1 MKSLGTIASR
11 LLVALTVILAG
22 IGGGSLVSQ
31 ATADRVAVASSALS
45 LPAKPVTAADLAA
58 QQSVFGQIY
67 AKVNPSVVNIQVIE
81 QATATTSG
89 RRNPLGNAPQS
100 QAPASALGS
109 GFVWDKQGDIVTN
122 NHVVNGAS
130 RITVTFAD
138 GRTVDAKLVGVDPDS
153 DLAVIRVT
161 VPAES
166 LVPVEVADST
176 KVAVGDIVI
185 AIGNPFGL
193 AGTMT
198 QGIVS
203 GLERSLPAGSDAN
216 TSSTGATYSIP
227 DIIQTDASINP
238 GNSGGVLVDID
249 GKLVGVTAAIESSSN
264 SSAGV
269 GFVIPSAIVSK
280 VAPAL
285 ISSGKATHSWLG
297 LSGSTLMPDLA
308 TAMNL
313 KADQKGALVV
323 TVTPNSPAAK
333 AGLQA
338 SSQNAAVNG
347 QQVPVGGD
355 VITAINGRAVQHFD
369 DVISYLFSNTNP
381 GQTITLTILRGGQQQ
396 DVQLTLAERPAQ

>member
-1 MKSLGTIASR
+1 MKSLGTVASR
-11 LLVALTVILAG
+11 LVVALMFVLAG

-31 ATADRVAVASSALS
+31 VAVDRVAVASNVLAR
-45 LPAKPVTAADLAA
+45 PAQSVTAADLVT
-58 QQSVFGQIY
+58 QQTAFQQIY
-67 AKVNPSVVNIQVIE
+67 TKVNPSVVNIQVIE
-81 QATATTSG
+81 QATTAASG

-100 QAPASALGS
+100 QAPAMALGS
-109 GFVWDKQGDIVTN
+109 GFVWDKQGNIVTN

-138 GRTVDAKLVGVDPDS
+138 GTTVDAKLVGVDPDS
-153 DLAVIRVT
+153 DLAVINVS
-161 VPAES
+161 VPADK

-176 KVAVGDIVI
+176 KVSVGDIAI

-203 GLERSLPAGSDAN
+203 GLERTLPAGSDAN
-216 TSSTGATYSIP
+216 TSPTGAGYSIP

-249 GKLVGVTAAIESSSN
+249 GKLLGVTAAIESSSN

-269 GFVIPSAIVSK
+269 GFVIPSAIVNK

-285 ISSGKATHSWLG
+285 IKSGKATHSWLG
-297 LSGSTLMPDLA
+297 LSASTLTPDVA

-313 KADQKGALVV
+313 KADQKGALIV
-323 TVTPNSPAAK
+323 TVTPSSPTAK
-333 AGLQA
+333 AGLQG
-338 SSQNAAVNG
+338 SSQTATVNG
-347 QQVPVGGD
+347 EQLPVGGD
-355 VITAINGRAVQHFD
+355 VITAINGQAVQHFD

-396 DVQLTLAERPAQ
+396 DVQVTLAERPAQ

>member
-1 MKSLGTIASR
+1 MKSLGTVASR
-11 LLVALTVILAG
+11 LVVALMVVLAG

-31 ATADRVAVASSALS
+31 VALDRVAVASNVLAR
-45 LPAKPVTAADLAA
+45 PAQSVTAADLVT
-58 QQSVFGQIY
+58 QQTAFQQIY
-67 AKVNPSVVNIQVIE
+67 TKVNPSVVNIQVIE
-81 QATATTSG
+81 QAATTATG

-100 QAPASALGS
+100 QAPAMALGS
-109 GFVWDKQGDIVTN
+109 GFVWNKQGDIVTN

-138 GRTVDAKLVGVDPDS
+138 GTTVDAKLVGVDPDS
-153 DLAVIRVT
+153 DLAVINVS
-161 VPAES
+161 VPAEK

-176 KVAVGDIVI
+176 KVAVGDIAI

-203 GLERSLPAGSDAN
+203 GLERTLPAGSD
-216 TSSTGATYSIP
+216 TSASPTGAGYSIP

-249 GKLVGVTAAIESSSN
+249 GKLLGVTAAIESSSN

-297 LSGSTLMPDLA
+297 LSASTLTPDVA

-313 KADQKGALVV
+313 KANQKGALIV
-323 TVTPNSPAAK
+323 TVTPNSPTAK

-338 SSQNAAVNG
+338 SGQTATVNG
-347 QQVPVGGD
+347 QQLPVGGD
-355 VITAINGRAVQHFD
+355 VITAINGQAVQHFD

-381 GQTITLTILRGGQQQ
+381 GQTITLTILRAGQQQ
-396 DVQLTLAERPAQ
+396 DVQVTLAERPAQ

>member
-1 MKSLGTIASR
+1 MKSRRALASR
-11 LLVALTVILAG
+11 LVVALVVVLAG
-22 IGGGSLVSQ
+22 VGLGSLVSQ
-31 ATADRVAVASSALS
+31 FPVDRVAVASNVRA
-45 LPAKPVTAADLAA
+45 LPATTLTTADLVTSQTAF
-58 QQSVFGQIY
+58 QQVY
-67 AKVNPSVVNIQVIE
+67 TKVNPSVVNIQVIE
-81 QATATTSG
+81 QAVTAPSG

-138 GRTVDAKLVGVDPDS
+138 GTTVDAKLVGADPDS
-153 DLAVIRVT
+153 DLAVIKVD
-161 VPAES
+161 VPADK
-166 LVPVEVADST
+166 LAPVEVADST
-176 KVAVGDIVI
+176 KAGVGQIVI

-203 GLERSLPAGSDAN
+203 GLERTLPAGSD
-216 TSSTGATYSIP
+216 TSASQTGAGYSIP

-249 GKLVGVTAAIESSSN
+249 GKLLGVTAAIESSSN

-269 GFVIPSAIVSK
+269 GFVIPSAIVNK

-285 ISSGKATHSWLG
+285 ISSGKIAHSWLG
-297 LSGSTLMPDLA
+297 LSGTTLTPDLA

-313 KADQKGALVV
+313 KADQNGALVV
-323 TVTPNSPAAK
+323 TVTPNGPTSK

-338 SSQNAAVNG
+338 SGQTASVNG
-347 QQVPVGGD
+347 QQLPVGGD
-355 VITAINGRAVQHFD
+355 VITAINGHAVQHFD
-369 DVISYLFSNTNP
+369 DVISYLFSNTNL

-396 DVQLTLAERPAQ
+396 DVQVTLAERPAQ